1 LFFTSYLSLFLTQ
14 LINILY
20 IFIKIKLRKIKKL
33 FTLLISALFLS
44 CNFDV
49 DCPADA
55 ITCGP
60 SAGIVNEQ
68 TFNAIPTNNYSISN
82 VVLNGNC
89 LTITIS
95 SSGCSADSWI
105 MNLSSINAFY
115 TVFPMQ
121 RVAKIE
127 LINNQDCAA
136 VFQKTVTFDLTP
148 FKIIGQNSVQITLSG
163 RSQAISYQY

>member
-1 LFFTSYLSLFLTQ
+1 M
-14 LINILY
+14 
-20 IFIKIKLRKIKKL
+20 KKL
-33 FTLLISALFLS
+33 FTVLLIASLFLS
-44 CNFDV
+44 CNSNA

-60 SAGIVNEQ
+60 SAVIVNEQ
-68 TFNAIPTNNYSISN
+68 VFNAIPTNNYSISN
-82 VVLNGNC
+82 VVLTGNC

-105 MNLSSINAFY
+105 MKLFSVNAFY

-136 VFQKTVTFDLTP
+136 IFQKTVTFDLTP
-148 FKIIGQNSVQITLSG
+148 FKITGQNSVQISLSG
-163 RSQAISYQY
+163 WNQPIVYQY

>member
-1 LFFTSYLSLFLTQ
+1 
-14 LINILY
+14 
-20 IFIKIKLRKIKKL
+20 
-33 FTLLISALFLS
+33 
-44 CNFDV
+44 
-49 DCPADA
+49 
-55 ITCGP
+55 
-60 SAGIVNEQ
+60 
-68 TFNAIPTNNYSISN
+68 
-82 VVLNGNC
+82 
-89 LTITIS
+89 
-95 SSGCSADSWI
+95 

-163 RSQAISYQY
+163 WSQAISYQY